1 MKFIIVHETSDLLE
15 FMLIQF
21 YYIILFSM
29 RLITITLHV
38 DTMVELD
45 KKLVGYFRTAKCAF
59 VLYNVIYILKLS
71 LEGIVDS
78 FS

>member
-1 MKFIIVHETSDLLE
+1 
-15 FMLIQF
+15 
-21 YYIILFSM
+21 M